1 MPGTGTGQW
10 QNERGGY
17 ATRFRTAVAR
27 LQGVS
32 AIARQLV
39 SVIGRRTRL
48 AVLSPQKA
56 APWPAKRDWQRIE
69 AIRQE
74 IAATGQEPDTIEIAV
89 GLGSSADPFSTRP
102 VFAARLSAC
111 DIEVEEVGAAVELL
125 VAAIQ
130 KHNEGKVDP

>member
-1 MPGTGTGQW
+1 MIEASVWHT
-10 QNERGGY
+10 ERGGY
-17 ATRFRTAVAR
+17 ATRFRAAVRR
-27 LQGVS
+27 LQDVS
-32 AIARQLV
+32 AIVRELV
-39 SVIGRRTRL
+39 NVVSRRTRL
-48 AVLSPQKA
+48 AVLRPQKA
-56 APWPAKRDWQRIE
+56 APYPTKRDGQRIE

-130 KHNEGKVDP
+130 KHNEGTVDP